1 MSSLAPPRSAPEGG
15 LAHSLRSVQLSDVPV
30 AQPTARLHAATG
42 LLLEATGAAL
52 PLGARCQIEG
62 PGGVPLPAQVVGFRG
77 AVSYLMPLKAVTG
90 LATGARVTP
99 DSETQTPHIGAS
111 WLGRVINGLAEPLD
125 GLGRLTGDVP
135 LPAHPPK
142 VHPLKKRPIAQP
154 LDVGVRSINGLLTL
168 GRGQRVG
175 LFAGS
180 GVGKSVLLGMITRQ
194 TEADVIVVGLIGE
207 RGREVREFIEHALGA
222 EGLRRA
228 IVVVAPADE
237 PALMRMMAAELCHT
251 IAAHFRDQGRNVLL
265 LLDSLTRYAMAR
277 REIALALGEP
287 PATRG
292 YPPSVFSMLPQL
304 VESAGNGE
312 QGQGSMTAIYTVLA
326 EGDDQQDPVADTA
339 RAILD
344 GHIVLRRELAERGQ
358 YPAIDIAASISRCMP
373 QVVAEGHLQAARQAK
388 ELLARYSQVRD
399 LIPMGAYVPGADART
414 DQAVQRWPLLEAY
427 LRQGTH
433 EAAMLPA
440 CMAQLQEVLA

>member
-1 MSSLAPPRSAPEGG
+1 VSSLPPPRSAPEGG

-99 DSETQTPHIGAS
+99 DAEAQTPHIGAS

-358 YPAIDIAASISRCMP
+358 YPAIDVAASISRCMP

-399 LIPMGAYVPGADART
+399 LIPMGAYVPGADVRT

-427 LRQGTH
+427 LRQSTH

>member
-1 MSSLAPPRSAPEGG
+1 MTGPAAVAEGVLAQ
-15 LAHSLRSVQLSDVPV
+15 SLRSIRLEDVPV

-42 LLLEATGAAL
+42 LLLESTGAAL
-52 PLGARCQIEG
+52 PLGARCLIDSPSG
-62 PGGVPLPAQVVGFRG
+62 MPLPAQVVGFRG
-77 AVSYLMPLKAVTG
+77 AVSYLMPLRQAAG
-90 LATGARVTP
+90 LATGARVVP
-99 DSETQTPHIGAS
+99 EGEHQQPLIGPS
-111 WLGRVINGLAEPLD
+111 WLGRVVNGLGEPLD
-125 GLGRLTGDVP
+125 GKGRLGGETP
-135 LPAHPPK
+135 LPAQPPK
-142 VHPLKKRPIAQP
+142 VHPLKKRPIDQA
-154 LDVGVRSINGLLTL
+154 LDVGVRCINGLLTL

-180 GVGKSVLLGMITRQ
+180 GVGKSVLLGMVTRQ

-207 RGREVREFIEHALGA
+207 RGREVREFIDQALGP
-222 EGLRRA
+222 EGMRRA

-237 PALMRMMAAELCHT
+237 PALLRMMAAELCHS
-251 IAAHFRDQGRNVLL
+251 IAAHFRDQGSNVLL

-312 QGQGSMTAIYTVLA
+312 QGAGSMTAIYTVLA

-344 GHIVLRRELAERGQ
+344 GHIVLRRELAERGH
-358 YPAIDIAASISRCMP
+358 YPAIDVGASISRCMP
-373 QVVAEGHLQAARQAK
+373 QVVPEAQLQAAREAK
-388 ELLARYSQVRD
+388 ELMSRYAQVGD
-399 LIPMGAYVPGADART
+399 LIPMGAYVPGADMRT
-414 DQAVQRWPLLEAY
+414 DQAVQRWPQLEAY
-427 LRQGTH
+427 VRQGTH
-433 EAAMLPA
+433 ESAALPA
-440 CMAQLQEVLA
+440 CWAGLREVLA

>member
-1 MSSLAPPRSAPEGG
+1 MTTGMAAGSTAG
-15 LAHSLRSVQLSDVPV
+15 LAQSLRRVQLDDVPV
-30 AQPTARLHAATG
+30 AQPSARVHAATG
-42 LLLEATGAAL
+42 LLLECTGAAL
-52 PLGARCQIEG
+52 PLGARCQIEWQAG
-62 PGGVPLPAQVVGFRG
+62 SWLPAQVVGFRG
-77 AVSYLMPLKAVTG
+77 AVSYLMPLKPVTG
-90 LATGARVTP
+90 LTTGARVTL
-99 DSETQTPHIGAS
+99 DSERQQTTIGMG
-111 WLGRVINGLAEPLD
+111 WLGRVVNGLAEPLD
-125 GLGRLTGDVP
+125 GLGRLTGDSV
-135 LPAHPPK
+135 LAAHPPR
-142 VHPLKKRPIAQP
+142 VHPLKKRPIDQA
-154 LDVGVRSINGLLTL
+154 LDVGVRCINGMLTL

-180 GVGKSVLLGMITRQ
+180 GVGKSVLLGMITRH

-207 RGREVREFIEHALGA
+207 RGREVREFIDHSLGP
-222 EGLRRA
+222 EGMRRA

-251 IAAHFRDQGRNVLL
+251 IAAHFRDQGLNVLL

-344 GHIVLRRELAERGQ
+344 GHIVLRRELAERGHF
-358 YPAIDIAASISRCMP
+358 PAVDVAASVSRCMP
-373 QVVAEGHLQAARQAK
+373 LVVDGAHLQAARQAK
-388 ELLARYSQVRD
+388 ELLARYAQVRE

-414 DQAVQRWPLLEAY
+414 DQAVQRWPQLEAF
-427 LRQGTH
+427 LRQGTA
-433 EAAMLPA
+433 EAAPYAA
-440 CMAQLQEVLA
+440 CVQQLGEVLA